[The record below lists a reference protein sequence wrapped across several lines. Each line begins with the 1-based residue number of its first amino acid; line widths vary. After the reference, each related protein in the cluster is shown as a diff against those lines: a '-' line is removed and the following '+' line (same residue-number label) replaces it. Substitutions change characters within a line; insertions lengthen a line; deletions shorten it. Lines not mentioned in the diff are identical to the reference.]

1 MNISKKIIVFSLSGL
16 LLMGVITLIMSIHTL
31 GKRGEQEIAAI
42 KNTMMTEKKEKL
54 KDLVKNTYAIMQS
67 SYNAAHDSQKVA
79 EAYKE
84 KLKNIVDLTYNAIQ
98 STYNRSDLTNNEK
111 KQSALKIIKDMRYN
125 KNGYIWINDM
135 HPTMV
140 MHPIKPALNGKDLSD
155 YKDPDG
161 KHLFN
166 EFVKVCRE
174 KGEGFVDYMWPKPG
188 HDKPVQ
194 KLSYVKL
201 FKPWNWVIGT
211 GVYLEVAEAQFMEDA
226 KKEIS
231 ALRYGSQSKDYF
243 WINDMHPTM
252 VMHPIK
258 PALNGKDLSDYKDP
272 DGKHLFNEFVKVCR
286 EKGEGFVDYMWP
298 KPGHDKP
305 VQKLSYVK
313 LFKPWNWVVGT
324 GIYLDDIK
332 AVEIQKTKEI
342 KSAIARQRNELIG
355 VIIILIALG
364 SGVITYISRKI
375 TIPIKNTAEM
385 LKDIAQGEG
394 DLTRRLKV
402 ETKDEVGEMAEWF
415 NKFIDA
421 IQKIIKDVSQNAN
434 QVRDASGELS
444 EISKQMTSGAKQ
456 TSEKAHVVAAAGEE
470 MSSNMNS
477 VAAATEEAA
486 TNLNMVAAA
495 AEQMITTINE
505 IAQNSEKANNIT
517 DDAVVQTQSASGKV
531 DELGSAAI
539 EIGKVV
545 ETITEISEQV
555 NLLAL
560 NATIEA
566 ARAGE
571 AGRGFAVV
579 ANEIKDLAK
588 QTAEATLEIKEKIG
602 AIQGSTDAT
611 VTEIG
616 QILKVI
622 NDVNDI
628 VSTIATAVEEQSV
641 TTKEIAEN
649 VVQASQ
655 GIQGVNENV
664 AQSSIVAG
672 DIAKDIAEVN
682 QASGEIN
689 NSSSQ
694 VNMSA
699 EALARL
705 SETLNEMVGKFK
717 V

>member
-1 MNISKKIIVFSLSGL
+1 M
-16 LLMGVITLIMSIHTL
+16 
-31 GKRGEQEIAAI
+31 
-42 KNTMMTEKKEKL
+42 MMTEKKEKL

-84 KLKNIVDLTYNAIQ
+84 KLKNIVDLTYNTIQ
-98 STYNRSDLTNNEK
+98 STYNRSNLTDNEK
-111 KQSALKIIKDMRYN
+111 KQSALKIVKDMRYN
-125 KNGYIWINDM
+125 KDGYIWINDM
-135 HPTMV
+135 HPRMV
-140 MHPIKPALNGKDLSD
+140 MHPIKPALNGQDLSG
-155 YKDPDG
+155 YKDPNG

-174 KGEGFVDYMWPKPG
+174 NGEGFVDYMWPKPG
-188 HDKPVQ
+188 YDKPVQ
-194 KLSYVKL
+194 KLSYVRL
-201 FKPWNWVIGT
+201 FKPWNWIVGT
-211 GVYLEVAEAQFMEDA
+211 GVYLEVAEAQFMDDA

-231 ALRYGSQSKDYF
+231 ELRYGSEGKDYF

-258 PALNGKDLSDYKDP
+258 PDLNGKDLSDFKDP
-272 DGKHLFNEFVKVCR
+272 NGNHLFNEIVKVCR
-286 EKGEGFVDYMWP
+286 ENGEGFVDYMWP
-298 KPGHDKP
+298 KPGYDKP
-305 VQKLSYVK
+305 VSKLSYVK
-313 LFKPWNWVVGT
+313 QFKPWNWIVGT

-355 VIIILIALG
+355 VIIILFVLG
-364 SGVITYISRKI
+364 AGIITYISRKI

-394 DLTRRLKV
+394 DLTKRLKV

-421 IQKIIKDVSQNAN
+421 VQKIIKDVSQNAN
-434 QVRDASGELS
+434 QVKEASGELS

-495 AEQMITTINE
+495 AEQMIATINE

-517 DDAVVQTQSASGKV
+517 GDAVVQTQSASGKV
-531 DELGSAAI
+531 DELGSAAN

-545 ETITEISEQV
+545 EAITEISEQV

-588 QTAEATLEIKEKIG
+588 QTAEATLEIKAKIG

-616 QILKVI
+616 QILTVI

-664 AQSSIVAG
+664 AQSSVVAG
-672 DIAKDIAEVN
+672 DIAKDIEEVN
-682 QASGEIN
+682 QASGEIT

-705 SETLNEMVGKFK
+705 SEKLNEMVGKFK

>member
-1 MNISKKIIVFSLSGL
+1 MNINKKIIFFSLSGL
-16 LLMGVITLIMSIHTL
+16 LLMGVISLIISIHSL
-31 GKRGEQEIAAI
+31 GKRGEEEIASV
-42 KNTMMTEKKEKL
+42 KTMMMTEKKEKL
-54 KDLVKNTYAIMQS
+54 N
-67 SYNAAHDSQKVA
+67 
-79 EAYKE
+79 
-84 KLKNIVDLTYNAIQ
+84 NIVDITFNTIR
-98 STYNRSDLTNNEK
+98 STYNRSDLTEDQK
-111 KQSALKIIKDMRYN
+111 KQSVLNLVKDMRYD
-125 KNGYIWINDM
+125 KKGYFWINDM
-135 HPTMV
+135 HPKMV
-140 MHPIKPALNGKDLSD
+140 MHPIKPDLNGKDLSD
-155 YKDPDG
+155 FKDPNG

-188 HDKPVQ
+188 HDKPVP

-201 FKPWNWVIGT
+201 FEPWNWI
-211 GVYLEVAEAQFMEDA
+211 
-226 KKEIS
+226 
-231 ALRYGSQSKDYF
+231 
-243 WINDMHPTM
+243 
-252 VMHPIK
+252 
-258 PALNGKDLSDYKDP
+258 
-272 DGKHLFNEFVKVCR
+272 
-286 EKGEGFVDYMWP
+286 
-298 KPGHDKP
+298 
-305 VQKLSYVK
+305 
-313 LFKPWNWVVGT
+313 VGT

-332 AVEIQKTKEI
+332 VMEIQKAKEI

-355 VIIILIALG
+355 VIVILLLIGA
-364 SGVITYISRKI
+364 GVITYISRKI
-375 TIPIKNTAEM
+375 TIPIKHAGEM

-394 DLTRRLKV
+394 DLTKRLKV

-415 NKFIDA
+415 NKFIEA
-421 IQKIIKDVSQNAN
+421 IQKIIKNVAQNAN
-434 QVRDASGELS
+434 QVKEASGELS
-444 EISKQMTSGAKQ
+444 EISKQMTSGAEQ
-456 TSEKAHVVAAAGEE
+456 TSEKANGVAAAGEE
-470 MSSNMNS
+470 MSSNITS

-495 AEQMITTINE
+495 AEQMIATINE
-505 IAQNSEKANNIT
+505 IAQNSEKASNIT
-517 DDAVVQTQSASGKV
+517 GEAVVQTQSASKKV
-531 DELGSAAI
+531 DELGSAAN

-571 AGRGFAVV
+571 AGKGFAVV

-588 QTAEATLEIKEKIG
+588 QTADATQEIKGKIG

-649 VVQASQ
+649 VVHASQ
-655 GIQGVNENV
+655 GIQEINENV
-664 AQSSIVAG
+664 AQSSSVAG
-672 DIAKDIAEVN
+672 DIAKDIRDVN
-682 QASGEIN
+682 KASGEMS

-705 SETLNEMVGKFK
+705 SETLNEMVGKFR

>member
-1 MNISKKIIVFSLSGL
+1 MNISKKIIISSLSGL
-16 LLMGVITLIMSIHTL
+16 LLMGIISLIMSIHTL
-31 GKRGEQEIAAI
+31 GKRGEQEIASI
-42 KNTMMTEKKEKL
+42 KSMMMTEKKEKL

-67 SYNAAHDSQKVA
+67 SYNAAHDSQ
-79 EAYKE
+79 
-84 KLKNIVDLTYNAIQ
+84 N
-98 STYNRSDLTNNEK
+98 
-111 KQSALKIIKDMRYN
+111 
-125 KNGYIWINDM
+125 
-135 HPTMV
+135 
-140 MHPIKPALNGKDLSD
+140 
-155 YKDPDG
+155 
-161 KHLFN
+161 
-166 EFVKVCRE
+166 
-174 KGEGFVDYMWPKPG
+174 
-188 HDKPVQ
+188 
-194 KLSYVKL
+194 
-201 FKPWNWVIGT
+201 
-211 GVYLEVAEAQFMEDA
+211 VAEAQFMEDA

-305 VQKLSYVK
+305 VPKLSYVK
-313 LFKPWNWVVGT
+313 LFKPWNWIVGT

-364 SGVITYISRKI
+364 TGVITYISRKI
-375 TIPIKNTAEM
+375 TIPIKHTAEM

-394 DLTRRLKV
+394 DLTKRLKV

-415 NKFIDA
+415 NRFIDA

-495 AEQMITTINE
+495 AEQMIATINE

-517 DDAVVQTQSASGKV
+517 DDAVVQTQNASGKV

>member
-135 HPTMV
+135 HPRMV
-140 MHPIKPALNGKDLSD
+140 MHPIN
-155 YKDPDG
+155 
-161 KHLFN
+161 
-166 EFVKVCRE
+166 
-174 KGEGFVDYMWPKPG
+174 
-188 HDKPVQ
+188 
-194 KLSYVKL
+194 
-201 FKPWNWVIGT
+201 
-211 GVYLEVAEAQFMEDA
+211 
-226 KKEIS
+226 
-231 ALRYGSQSKDYF
+231 
-243 WINDMHPTM
+243 
-252 VMHPIK
+252 

>member
-1 MNISKKIIVFSLSGL
+1 MNINKKIIVFSLSGL
-16 LLMGVITLIMSIHTL
+16 LLMGMISLIMSIHSL
-31 GKRGEQEIAAI
+31 GKRGEEEIASI
-42 KNTMMTEKKEKL
+42 KTMMMAEKKEKL
-54 KDLVKNTYAIMQS
+54 KDLVKNTYAIMES

-84 KLKNIVDLTYNAIQ
+84 KLKNIIDVTYNAIQ
-98 STYNRSDLTNNEK
+98 STHNRSDLTENQK
-111 KQSALKIIKDMRYN
+111 KQSALNIIKDMRYN
-125 KNGYIWINDM
+125 NNGYIWINDM
-135 HPTMV
+135 HPKMV
-140 MHPIKPALNGKDLSD
+140 MHPIKPALNGQDLSD
-155 YKDPDG
+155 FKDPNG
-161 KHLFN
+161 KHLFD

-188 HDKPVQ
+188 YDKPVA

-211 GVYLEVAEAQFMEDA
+211 GVYLEVAEAQFMDDA
-226 KKEIS
+226 KRGIS
-231 ALRYGSQSKDYF
+231 ELRYGSDAKDYF
-243 WINDMHPTM
+243 WINDMHPKM

-258 PALNGKDLSDYKDP
+258 PALNGQDLSDFKDP
-272 DGKHLFNEFVKVCR
+272 NGKHLFNEFVKVCR

-298 KPGHDKP
+298 KPGYDKP
-305 VQKLSYVK
+305 IPKLSYVK
-313 LFKPWNWVVGT
+313 LFKPWKWIVGT

-355 VIIILIALG
+355 IIMILFVIGA
-364 SGVITYISRKI
+364 GVITYISRKI
-375 TIPIKNTAEM
+375 TIPIKHASEM

-394 DLTRRLKV
+394 DLTKRLNV
-402 ETKDEVGEMAEWF
+402 ETKDEVGEMAGWF

-421 IQKIIKDVSQNAN
+421 IQKIIKDVAQNAN
-434 QVRDASGELS
+434 QVKEASGALS
-444 EISKQMTSGAKQ
+444 EISKKMTSGAEQ
-456 TSEKAHVVAAAGEE
+456 TSEKANVVAAAGEE
-470 MSSNMNS
+470 MSSNMSS

-486 TNLNMVAAA
+486 TNVNMVATA
-495 AEQMITTINE
+495 AEQMTATINE
-505 IAQNSEKANNIT
+505 IAQNSEKASNIT
-517 DDAVVQTQSASGKV
+517 GEAVAQTQSASNKV
-531 DELGSAAI
+531 DELGSAAS

-571 AGRGFAVV
+571 AGKGFAVV

-588 QTAEATLEIKEKIG
+588 QTAEATQEIKGKIG
-602 AIQGSTDAT
+602 AIQNSTDAT

-628 VSTIATAVEEQSV
+628 VSSIATAVEEQSV

-655 GIQGVNENV
+655 GIQEVNENV
-664 AQSSIVAG
+664 AQSSLVAG
-672 DIAKDIAEVN
+672 DIARDIEDVN
-682 QASGEIN
+682 QASGEMS
-689 NSSSQ
+689 NSSNQ
-694 VNMSA
+694 VNLSA

-705 SETLNEMVGKFK
+705 SEKLNEMVGKFK

>member
-1 MNISKKIIVFSLSGL
+1 MNINKKIIVFSLSGF
-16 LLMGVITLIMSIHTL
+16 LLMGIISLIMLIHSL
-31 GKRGEQEIAAI
+31 GKRGEEEIASI
-42 KNTMMTEKKEKL
+42 KTMMMTEKKEKL
-54 KDLVKNTYAIMQS
+54 KDLVKNTYAIMES
-67 SYNAAHDSQKVA
+67 GYTAAHDSQKVA

-84 KLKNIVDLTYNAIQ
+84 KLKNIVDITYNAIQ
-98 STYNRSDLTNNEK
+98 SNYSRSDLTENQK
-111 KQSALKIIKDMRYN
+111 KQSVLNIIKAMRYN
-125 KNGYIWINDM
+125 NDGYIWINDI
-135 HPTMV
+135 HPKMV
-140 MHPIKPALNGKDLSD
+140 MHPIKPSLNGQDLSD
-155 YKDPDG
+155 FKDPNG

-188 HDKPVQ
+188 YDKPVP

-201 FKPWNWVIGT
+201 FKPWNWI
-211 GVYLEVAEAQFMEDA
+211 
-226 KKEIS
+226 
-231 ALRYGSQSKDYF
+231 
-243 WINDMHPTM
+243 
-252 VMHPIK
+252 
-258 PALNGKDLSDYKDP
+258 
-272 DGKHLFNEFVKVCR
+272 
-286 EKGEGFVDYMWP
+286 
-298 KPGHDKP
+298 
-305 VQKLSYVK
+305 
-313 LFKPWNWVVGT
+313 VGT

-355 VIIILIALG
+355 VIIILFVLG
-364 SGVITYISRKI
+364 AGVITYISRKI
-375 TIPIKNTAEM
+375 TIPIKNTGEM

-394 DLTRRLKV
+394 DLTKRLKV
-402 ETKDEVGEMAEWF
+402 ETKDEVGEMAGWF
-415 NKFIDA
+415 NKFIDT
-421 IQKIIKDVSQNAN
+421 IQKIIKDVAQNAN
-434 QVRDASGELS
+434 QVKEASGKLS
-444 EISKQMTSGAKQ
+444 EISKHMTFGAEQ
-456 TSEKAHVVAAAGEE
+456 TSEKANVVAAAGEE

-486 TNLNMVAAA
+486 TNVNMVATA
-495 AEQMITTINE
+495 AEQMIATINE
-505 IAQNSEKANNIT
+505 IARNSEKASSIT
-517 DDAVVQTQSASGKV
+517 GGAVVQTQSASNKV
-531 DELGSAAI
+531 DKLGSAAI

-545 ETITEISEQV
+545 ETITDISEQV

-571 AGRGFAVV
+571 AGKGFAVV

-588 QTAEATLEIKEKIG
+588 QTSEATQEIKEKIG
-602 AIQGSTDAT
+602 AIQDSTDAT
-611 VTEIG
+611 VKEIG

-655 GIQGVNENV
+655 GIQEINENV

-672 DIAKDIAEVN
+672 DIARDIEDVN
-682 QASGEIN
+682 QASGEMS
-689 NSSSQ
+689 NSSNQ

-705 SETLNEMVGKFK
+705 SEALNEMVGKFR

>member
-385 LKDIAQGEG
+385 LKDIAQVEG

-495 AEQMITTINE
+495 AEQMIATINE

>member
-1 MNISKKIIVFSLSGL
+1 MNINKKIIVFSMSGL
-16 LLMGVITLIMSIHTL
+16 LLMGVISLIMSIHSL
-31 GKRGEQEIAAI
+31 GKRGEEEIASI
-42 KNTMMTEKKEKL
+42 KTVMMTEKKEKL
-54 KDLVKNTYAIMQS
+54 RDLVKNTYAIIEA
-67 SYNAAHDSQKVA
+67 SYNSAHNSQKVA

-84 KLKNIVDLTYNAIQ
+84 KLKNIVDITYNSIQ
-98 STYNRSDLTNNEK
+98 STYSRADLTVNQK
-111 KQSALKIIKDMRYN
+111 KQSALNIIKDMRYDN
-125 KNGYIWINDM
+125 NGYIWINDM
-135 HPTMV
+135 HPKMV
-140 MHPIKPALNGKDLSD
+140 MHPIKPSLNGKDLSD
-155 YKDPDG
+155 FKDPNG

-188 HDKPVQ
+188 YDKPVA

-201 FKPWNWVIGT
+201 FKPWNWI
-211 GVYLEVAEAQFMEDA
+211 
-226 KKEIS
+226 
-231 ALRYGSQSKDYF
+231 
-243 WINDMHPTM
+243 
-252 VMHPIK
+252 
-258 PALNGKDLSDYKDP
+258 
-272 DGKHLFNEFVKVCR
+272 
-286 EKGEGFVDYMWP
+286 
-298 KPGHDKP
+298 
-305 VQKLSYVK
+305 
-313 LFKPWNWVVGT
+313 VGT

-355 VIIILIALG
+355 VIIILFLLG
-364 SGVITYISRKI
+364 AGVITYISRKI
-375 TIPIKNTAEM
+375 TVPIKHAAEM

-394 DLTRRLKV
+394 DLTKRLKV

-415 NKFIDA
+415 NKFINA
-421 IQKIIKDVSQNAN
+421 IQNIIKDVAQHAN
-434 QVRDASGELS
+434 RVKDASGELS
-444 EISKQMTSGAKQ
+444 EISKLMTSGAEQ
-456 TSEKAHVVAAAGEE
+456 TSEKANVVAAAGEE
-470 MSSNMNS
+470 MSSNMSS

-486 TNLNMVAAA
+486 TNVNMVATA
-495 AEQMITTINE
+495 AEQMIATINE
-505 IAQNSEKANNIT
+505 IAQNSEKASNIT
-517 DDAVVQTQSASGKV
+517 GEAVAQTQSASNKV
-531 DELGSAAI
+531 DELGSAAN

-571 AGRGFAVV
+571 AGKGFAVV

-588 QTAEATLEIKEKIG
+588 QTAEATQEIKGKIG
-602 AIQGSTDAT
+602 SIQGSTDET

-616 QILKVI
+616 QILKII

-628 VSTIATAVEEQSV
+628 VSTIATAVEEQSI

-655 GIQGVNENV
+655 GIQEVNENV
-664 AQSSIVAG
+664 AQSSSVAG
-672 DIAKDIAEVN
+672 NIAKDIEDVN
-682 QASGEIN
+682 HASGEISD
-689 NSSSQ
+689 SSNQ
-694 VNMSA
+694 VNLSA
-699 EALARL
+699 EALTRL

>member
-1 MNISKKIIVFSLSGL
+1 
-16 LLMGVITLIMSIHTL
+16 
-31 GKRGEQEIAAI
+31 
-42 KNTMMTEKKEKL
+42 
-54 KDLVKNTYAIMQS
+54 
-67 SYNAAHDSQKVA
+67 
-79 EAYKE
+79 
-84 KLKNIVDLTYNAIQ
+84 
-98 STYNRSDLTNNEK
+98 
-111 KQSALKIIKDMRYN
+111 
-125 KNGYIWINDM
+125 
-135 HPTMV
+135 MV
-140 MHPIKPALNGKDLSD
+140 MHPINASLNGKDLSD
-155 YKDPDG
+155 YQDPNG

-188 HDKPVQ
+188 HDKPVA

-201 FKPWNWVIGT
+201 FKPWNWVVGT
-211 GVYLEVAEAQFMEDA
+211 GVYMEVAEAQFMDDA
-226 KKEIS
+226 KKRIS
-231 ALRYGSQSKDYF
+231 ELRYGPEGKDYF
-243 WINDMHPTM
+243 WINDMHPKM
-252 VMHPIK
+252 VMHPIN
-258 PALNGKDLSDYKDP
+258 ASLNGKDLSDYQDP
-272 DGKHLFNEFVKVCR
+272 NGKHLFNEFVKVCR
-286 EKGEGFVDYMWP
+286 EKGEGFVNYMWP
-298 KPGHDKP
+298 KPGYDKP
-305 VQKLSYVK
+305 VAKLSYVK
-313 LFKPWNWVVGT
+313 LFKPWNWIVGT

-355 VIIILIALG
+355 VIIILLG
-364 SGVITYISRKI
+364 LGAGMITYISRKI
-375 TIPIKNTAEM
+375 TVPIKRAGEM

-394 DLTRRLKV
+394 DLTKRLKV

-415 NKFIDA
+415 NRFIDT
-421 IQKIIKDVSQNAN
+421 IQKIIKDVAQNSN
-434 QVRDASGELS
+434 QVKEASGELS
-444 EISKQMTSGAKQ
+444 QISKQMSSGAEQ
-456 TSEKAHVVAAAGEE
+456 TSEKANGVAAAGEE
-470 MSSNMNS
+470 MSSNMTS

-486 TNLNMVAAA
+486 TNVNMVATAS
-495 AEQMITTINE
+495 EQMIATINE
-505 IAQNSEKANNIT
+505 IAQNSEKASNIT
-517 DDAVVQTQSASGKV
+517 SEAVVQTQSASNKV
-531 DELGSAAI
+531 DELGSAAN

-571 AGRGFAVV
+571 AGKGFAVV

-588 QTAEATLEIKEKIG
+588 QTAEATQEIKENIG

-655 GIQGVNENV
+655 GIQEVNENV

-672 DIAKDIAEVN
+672 DIAKDIEDVN
-682 QASGEIN
+682 QASGEMSD
-689 NSSSQ
+689 SSNQ

-699 EALARL
+699 ESLAKL
-705 SETLNEMVGKFK
+705 SEMLSEMVGKFK

>member
-1 MNISKKIIVFSLSGL
+1 
-16 LLMGVITLIMSIHTL
+16 
-31 GKRGEQEIAAI
+31 
-42 KNTMMTEKKEKL
+42 
-54 KDLVKNTYAIMQS
+54 
-67 SYNAAHDSQKVA
+67 
-79 EAYKE
+79 
-84 KLKNIVDLTYNAIQ
+84 
-98 STYNRSDLTNNEK
+98 
-111 KQSALKIIKDMRYN
+111 
-125 KNGYIWINDM
+125 
-135 HPTMV
+135 
-140 MHPIKPALNGKDLSD
+140 
-155 YKDPDG
+155 
-161 KHLFN
+161 
-166 EFVKVCRE
+166 
-174 KGEGFVDYMWPKPG
+174 
-188 HDKPVQ
+188 
-194 KLSYVKL
+194 
-201 FKPWNWVIGT
+201 
-211 GVYLEVAEAQFMEDA
+211 
-226 KKEIS
+226 
-231 ALRYGSQSKDYF
+231 
-243 WINDMHPTM
+243 
-252 VMHPIK
+252 
-258 PALNGKDLSDYKDP
+258 LSDYKDP

>member
-1 MNISKKIIVFSLSGL
+1 MNINKKIIFFSLSGL
-16 LLMGVITLIMSIHTL
+16 LLMGIISLIMSVHSL
-31 GKRGEQEIAAI
+31 GKRGEEEIASV
-42 KNTMMTEKKEKL
+42 KTMMMTEKKEKL
-54 KDLVKNTYAIMQS
+54 RDLVKNTYAIIEA
-67 SYNAAHDSQKVA
+67 SYNSAHNSQKVA

-84 KLKNIVDLTYNAIQ
+84 KLKNIVDITYNAIQ
-98 STYNRSDLTNNEK
+98 STYSRTDLTVNEK
-111 KQSALKIIKDMRYN
+111 KQSALNIIKDMRYN
-125 KNGYIWINDM
+125 NNGYIWINDM
-135 HPTMV
+135 HPKMV

-155 YKDPDG
+155 FKDPNG

-188 HDKPVQ
+188 HDRPVA

-201 FKPWNWVIGT
+201 FKPWNWI
-211 GVYLEVAEAQFMEDA
+211 
-226 KKEIS
+226 
-231 ALRYGSQSKDYF
+231 
-243 WINDMHPTM
+243 
-252 VMHPIK
+252 
-258 PALNGKDLSDYKDP
+258 
-272 DGKHLFNEFVKVCR
+272 
-286 EKGEGFVDYMWP
+286 
-298 KPGHDKP
+298 
-305 VQKLSYVK
+305 
-313 LFKPWNWVVGT
+313 VGT

-355 VIIILIALG
+355 VIIILFLLG
-364 SGVITYISRKI
+364 AGVITYISRKI
-375 TIPIKNTAEM
+375 TVPIKHAGEM

-394 DLTRRLKV
+394 DLTKRLIV

-421 IQKIIKDVSQNAN
+421 IQHIIKDVAQNAN
-434 QVRDASGELS
+434 RVKDASGELS
-444 EISKQMTSGAKQ
+444 EISKQMTFGAEQ
-456 TSEKAHVVAAAGEE
+456 TSEKANVVAAAGEE
-470 MSSNMNS
+470 MSSNMSS

-486 TNLNMVAAA
+486 TNVNMVATA
-495 AEQMITTINE
+495 AEQMIATINE
-505 IAQNSEKANNIT
+505 IAQNSEKASNIT
-517 DDAVVQTQSASGKV
+517 GAAVAQTQSASNKV
-531 DELGSAAI
+531 DELGSSAN

-571 AGRGFAVV
+571 AGKGFAVV

-588 QTAEATLEIKEKIG
+588 QTSEATQEIKGKIG

-611 VTEIG
+611 VTEIS
-616 QILKVI
+616 QILKII

-628 VSTIATAVEEQSV
+628 VSTIATAVEEQSA

-649 VVQASQ
+649 VAQASQ
-655 GIQGVNENV
+655 GIQEVNENV
-664 AQSSIVAG
+664 AQSSSVAG
-672 DIAKDIAEVN
+672 DIAKDIEAVN
-682 QASGEIN
+682 QASGEMSD
-689 NSSSQ
+689 SSNQ
-694 VNMSA
+694 VNLSA
-699 EALARL
+699 EALTKL

>member
-1 MNISKKIIVFSLSGL
+1 MNINKKIIVFSLSGL
-16 LLMGVITLIMSIHTL
+16 LLMGIISLIMSIHSL
-31 GKRGEQEIAAI
+31 GKRGEEEIASI
-42 KNTMMTEKKEKL
+42 KTMMMKEKKEKL
-54 KDLVKNTYAIMQS
+54 KDLVKNTYAIMES

-79 EAYKE
+79 EAYKD
-84 KLKNIVDLTYNAIQ
+84 KLKNIVDITYNAMKSID
-98 STYNRSDLTNNEK
+98 SRSDLTANQK
-111 KQSALKIIKDMRYN
+111 KQSALNIIKDMRYN
-125 KNGYIWINDM
+125 NNDYIWINDM

-140 MHPIKPALNGKDLSD
+140 MHPIKPALNGKNLSD
-155 YKDPDG
+155 FKDPNG

-166 EFVKVCRE
+166 EFVEVCRE

-188 HDKPVQ
+188 YDKPVP

-201 FKPWNWVIGT
+201 FKPWNWIIGT
-211 GVYLEVAEAQFMEDA
+211 GVYLEVAEAQFMDDA

-231 ALRYGSQSKDYF
+231 ELRYGSDGKDYF

-258 PALNGKDLSDYKDP
+258 PALNGKNLSDFKDP
-272 DGKHLFNEFVKVCR
+272 NGKHLFNEFVEVCR

-298 KPGHDKP
+298 KPGYDKP
-305 VQKLSYVK
+305 VPKLSYVK
-313 LFKPWNWVVGT
+313 LFKPWNWIVGT

-332 AVEIQKTKEI
+332 AAEIQKTKEI
-342 KSAIARQRNELIG
+342 KSAIAIQRNELIG
-355 VIIILIALG
+355 IIIILFVLG
-364 SGVITYISRKI
+364 AGVITYISLKI
-375 TIPIKNTAEM
+375 TIPIKHAGEM

-394 DLTRRLKV
+394 DLTKRLKV

-415 NKFIDA
+415 NKFIET
-421 IQKIIKDVSQNAN
+421 IQKIIKDVAQNAN
-434 QVRDASGELS
+434 QVREASVELS
-444 EISKQMTSGAKQ
+444 EISKQMTSGAEQ
-456 TSEKAHVVAAAGEE
+456 TSEKANVVAAAGEE
-470 MSSNMNS
+470 MSSNMSS

-486 TNLNMVAAA
+486 TNVNMVATA

-505 IAQNSEKANNIT
+505 IAQNSEKASNIT
-517 DDAVVQTQSASGKV
+517 GEAVAQTQSASNKV
-531 DELGSAAI
+531 NELGSAAN

-571 AGRGFAVV
+571 AGKGFAVV

-588 QTAEATLEIKEKIG
+588 QTAEATQEIKGKIG
-602 AIQGSTDAT
+602 AIQDSTGTT
-611 VTEIG
+611 VSEIG

-628 VSTIATAVEEQSV
+628 VSSIATAVEEQSV

-655 GIQGVNENV
+655 GIQEVNENV

-672 DIAKDIAEVN
+672 DIAKDIENVN
-682 QASGEIN
+682 QASGEMS
-689 NSSSQ
+689 NSSNH

-705 SETLNEMVGKFK
+705 SEKLNEMVGKFK

>member
-16 LLMGVITLIMSIHTL
+16 LLMGVISLIMSIHTL
-31 GKRGEQEIAAI
+31 GNRGEQEIASI
-42 KNTMMTEKKEKL
+42 KSIMMTEKKEKL
-54 KDLVKNTYAIMQS
+54 KDLVKNTYAVMQS
-67 SYNAAHDSQKVA
+67 IYNAAHDSQKIG
-79 EAYKE
+79 EAQFKE
-84 KLKNIVDLTYNAIQ
+84 DA
-98 STYNRSDLTNNEK
+98 K
-111 KQSALKIIKDMRYN
+111 KEISALRYGSQGN
-125 KNGYIWINDM
+125 DYFWINDM
-135 HPTMV
+135 HPRMV

-161 KHLFN
+161 KYLFN

-188 HDKPVQ
+188 FDKPV
-194 KLSYVKL
+194 
-201 FKPWNWVIGT
+201 P
-211 GVYLEVAEAQFMEDA
+211 
-226 KKEIS
+226 
-231 ALRYGSQSKDYF
+231 
-243 WINDMHPTM
+243 
-252 VMHPIK
+252 
-258 PALNGKDLSDYKDP
+258 
-272 DGKHLFNEFVKVCR
+272 
-286 EKGEGFVDYMWP
+286 
-298 KPGHDKP
+298 
-305 VQKLSYVK
+305 KLSYVK

-342 KSAIARQRNELIG
+342 KSAIARQRNELMG
-355 VIIILIALG
+355 VIIILIVLG
-364 SGVITYISRKI
+364 TGVITYISRKI
-375 TIPIKNTAEM
+375 TVPIKHTVEM

-394 DLTRRLKV
+394 DLTKRLKV

-421 IQKIIKDVSQNAN
+421 VQKIIKDVSQNAN
-434 QVRDASGELS
+434 QVKEASGELS

-456 TSEKAHVVAAAGEE
+456 TSEKANVVAAAGEE

-477 VAAATEEAA
+477 VAATTEEAA
-486 TNLNMVAAA
+486 NNLNMVAAA
-495 AEQMITTINE
+495 AEQMIATINE

-531 DELGSAAI
+531 DELGSAAN

-571 AGRGFAVV
+571 AGKGFAVV

-588 QTAEATLEIKEKIG
+588 QTAEATLEIKEKIS

-611 VTEIG
+611 VKEIG

-682 QASGEIN
+682 QASGEIT

>member
-1 MNISKKIIVFSLSGL
+1 MNINKKIIFFSLSGL
-16 LLMGVITLIMSIHTL
+16 LMMGIISLIMSVHSL
-31 GKRGEQEIAAI
+31 GKRGEEEIASV
-42 KNTMMTEKKEKL
+42 KTMMMMEKKEKL
-54 KDLVKNTYAIMQS
+54 RDLVKNTYAIIEA
-67 SYNAAHDSQKVA
+67 SYNSAHNSQKVA

-84 KLKNIVDLTYNAIQ
+84 KLKNIVDITYNAIQ
-98 STYNRSDLTNNEK
+98 SIDSRTDLTVNQK
-111 KQSALKIIKDMRYN
+111 KQSALNIIKDMRYN
-125 KNGYIWINDM
+125 NNGYIWINDM
-135 HPTMV
+135 HPKMV
-140 MHPIKPALNGKDLSD
+140 MHPIKPSLNGKDLSD
-155 YKDPDG
+155 FKDPNG

-188 HDKPVQ
+188 YDKPVS

-201 FKPWNWVIGT
+201 FKPWNWIIGT
-211 GVYLEVAEAQFMEDA
+211 GVYLQVAEAQFMDDA
-226 KKEIS
+226 IKGVSE
-231 ALRYGSQSKDYF
+231 LRYGSEAKDYF
-243 WINDMHPTM
+243 WINDMHPKM

-258 PALNGKDLSDYKDP
+258 PSLNGKDLSDFKDP
-272 DGKHLFNEFVKVCR
+272 NGKHLFNEFVKVCR
-286 EKGEGFVDYMWP
+286 EEGEGFVDYMWP
-298 KPGHDKP
+298 KPGYDKP
-305 VQKLSYVK
+305 VPKLSYVK

-355 VIIILIALG
+355 VIIILFLLG
-364 SGVITYISRKI
+364 AGIITYISRKI
-375 TIPIKNTAEM
+375 TVPIKHTVEM

-394 DLTRRLKV
+394 DLTKRLKV

-415 NKFIDA
+415 NKFIDT
-421 IQKIIKDVSQNAN
+421 IQNIIKDVAQNAN
-434 QVRDASGELS
+434 RVKDASGELS
-444 EISKQMTSGAKQ
+444 EISKQMTFGAEQ
-456 TSEKAHVVAAAGEE
+456 TSEKANVVAAAGEE
-470 MSSNMNS
+470 MSSNMSS
-477 VAAATEEAA
+477 VAAASEEASA
-486 TNLNMVAAA
+486 NVNMVATA
-495 AEQMITTINE
+495 AEQMIATINE
-505 IAQNSEKANNIT
+505 IAQNSEKASSIT
-517 DDAVVQTQSASGKV
+517 SEAVAQTQSASNKV
-531 DELGSAAI
+531 NELGSSAD

-571 AGRGFAVV
+571 AGKGFAVV

-588 QTAEATLEIKEKIG
+588 QTAEATQEIKGKIG
-602 AIQGSTDAT
+602 GIQGSTDAT

-616 QILKVI
+616 QILEVI
-622 NDVNDI
+622 NDINDI
-628 VSTIATAVEEQSV
+628 VSTIATAVEEQSA

-655 GIQGVNENV
+655 GIQEVNENV
-664 AQSSIVAG
+664 AQSSSVAR
-672 DIAKDIAEVN
+672 DIAKDIADVN
-682 QASGEIN
+682 QASGKMSD
-689 NSSSQ
+689 SSSQ
-694 VNMSA
+694 VNLSA
-699 EALARL
+699 EALTRL

>member
-1 MNISKKIIVFSLSGL
+1 MNINKKIIVFSLSGL
-16 LLMGVITLIMSIHTL
+16 LLMGIISLIMSIHSL
-31 GKRGEQEIAAI
+31 GKRGEEEIASI
-42 KNTMMTEKKEKL
+42 KTMMMKEKKEKL
-54 KDLVKNTYAIMQS
+54 KDLVKNTYAIMES

-79 EAYKE
+79 EAYKD
-84 KLKNIVDLTYNAIQ
+84 KLKNIVDITYNAMKSID
-98 STYNRSDLTNNEK
+98 SRSDLTANQK
-111 KQSALKIIKDMRYN
+111 KQSALNIIKDMRYN
-125 KNGYIWINDM
+125 NNDYIWINDM

-140 MHPIKPALNGKDLSD
+140 MHPIKPALNGKNLSD
-155 YKDPDG
+155 FKDPNG

-166 EFVKVCRE
+166 EFVEVCRE

-188 HDKPVQ
+188 YDKPVP

-201 FKPWNWVIGT
+201 FKPWNWI
-211 GVYLEVAEAQFMEDA
+211 
-226 KKEIS
+226 
-231 ALRYGSQSKDYF
+231 
-243 WINDMHPTM
+243 
-252 VMHPIK
+252 
-258 PALNGKDLSDYKDP
+258 
-272 DGKHLFNEFVKVCR
+272 
-286 EKGEGFVDYMWP
+286 
-298 KPGHDKP
+298 
-305 VQKLSYVK
+305 
-313 LFKPWNWVVGT
+313 VGT

-332 AVEIQKTKEI
+332 AAEIQKTKEI
-342 KSAIARQRNELIG
+342 KSAIASQRNELIG
-355 VIIILIALG
+355 IIIILFVLG
-364 SGVITYISRKI
+364 AGVITYISLKI
-375 TIPIKNTAEM
+375 TIPIKHAGEM

-394 DLTRRLKV
+394 DLTKRLKV

-415 NKFIDA
+415 NKFIET
-421 IQKIIKDVSQNAN
+421 IQKIIKDVAQNAN
-434 QVRDASGELS
+434 QVREASVELS
-444 EISKQMTSGAKQ
+444 EISKQMTSGAEQ
-456 TSEKAHVVAAAGEE
+456 TSEKANVVAAAGEE
-470 MSSNMNS
+470 MSSNMSS

-486 TNLNMVAAA
+486 TNVNMVATA

-505 IAQNSEKANNIT
+505 IAQNSEKASNIT
-517 DDAVVQTQSASGKV
+517 SKAVDQTQSASNKV
-531 DELGSAAI
+531 DELGSAAN

-571 AGRGFAVV
+571 AGKGFAVV

-588 QTAEATLEIKEKIG
+588 QTAEATQEIKGKIG
-602 AIQGSTDAT
+602 AIQGSTGAT

-641 TTKEIAEN
+641 TTREIAQN
-649 VVQASQ
+649 VAQASK
-655 GIQGVNENV
+655 GIQEVNENV

-672 DIAKDIAEVN
+672 DIAKDIENVN
-682 QASGEIN
+682 QASGEMS
-689 NSSSQ
+689 NSSNH

-705 SETLNEMVGKFK
+705 SETLNGMVGKFK

>member
-1 MNISKKIIVFSLSGL
+1 MNINKKIIVFSLSGL
-16 LLMGVITLIMSIHTL
+16 LLVGIISLIMSIHSL
-31 GKRGEQEIAAI
+31 EKRGEEEIASI
-42 KNTMMTEKKEKL
+42 KTMMVKEKKEKL
-54 KDLVKNTYAIMQS
+54 KDLVKNTYAIMES

-79 EAYKE
+79 EAYKD
-84 KLKNIVDLTYNAIQ
+84 KLKNIVDITYNAIK
-98 STYNRSDLTNNEK
+98 SIDSRSDLTANQK
-111 KQSALKIIKDMRYN
+111 KQSALNIIKDMRYN
-125 KNGYIWINDM
+125 DNDYIWINDM
-135 HPTMV
+135 HPTMVMHPIKPDLNGKDLSDFKDPNGKHLFNEFVKVCREKGEGFVDYMWPKPGHAKPVPKLSYVKLFKPWNWIIGTGVYLEVAEAQFMDDAKKEISELRYGSDGKDYFWINDMQPTMV

-155 YKDPDG
+155 FKDPNG

-188 HDKPVQ
+188 HDKPVP

-201 FKPWNWVIGT
+201 FKPWNWI
-211 GVYLEVAEAQFMEDA
+211 
-226 KKEIS
+226 
-231 ALRYGSQSKDYF
+231 
-243 WINDMHPTM
+243 
-252 VMHPIK
+252 
-258 PALNGKDLSDYKDP
+258 
-272 DGKHLFNEFVKVCR
+272 
-286 EKGEGFVDYMWP
+286 
-298 KPGHDKP
+298 
-305 VQKLSYVK
+305 
-313 LFKPWNWVVGT
+313 VGT

-332 AVEIQKTKEI
+332 AAEIQKTKEI
-342 KSAIARQRNELIG
+342 KSAIASQRNELMG
-355 VIIILIALG
+355 VIIILFVLGAAL
-364 SGVITYISRKI
+364 ITYISRKI
-375 TIPIKNTAEM
+375 TIPIKHAGEM

-394 DLTRRLKV
+394 DLTKRLKV
-402 ETKDEVGEMAEWF
+402 ETNDEVGEMADWF
-415 NKFIDA
+415 NKFIDT
-421 IQKIIKDVSQNAN
+421 IQKIIKDVAQNAN
-434 QVRDASGELS
+434 QVREASGELF
-444 EISKQMTSGAKQ
+444 EISKQMTSGAEQ
-456 TSEKAHVVAAAGEE
+456 TSEKANVVAAAGEE
-470 MSSNMNS
+470 MSSNMSS

-486 TNLNMVAAA
+486 TNVNMVATA
-495 AEQMITTINE
+495 AEQMIATINE
-505 IAQNSEKANNIT
+505 IAQNSEKASNIT
-517 DDAVVQTQSASGKV
+517 GEAVAQTQSASNKV
-531 DELGSAAI
+531 DELGSAAN

-571 AGRGFAVV
+571 AGKGFAVV

-588 QTAEATLEIKEKIG
+588 QTAEATQEIKGKIG
-602 AIQGSTDAT
+602 AIQDSTGAT

-628 VSTIATAVEEQSV
+628 VSSIATAVEEQSV

-655 GIQGVNENV
+655 GIQEVNENV

-672 DIAKDIAEVN
+672 DIAKDIENVN
-682 QASGEIN
+682 QASGEMS
-689 NSSSQ
+689 NSSSH

-705 SETLNEMVGKFK
+705 SEKLNDMVNKFK

>member
-84 KLKNIVDLTYNAIQ
+84 KLKNIVDLTYNTIQ
-98 STYNRSDLTNNEK
+98 SAYNRSNLTDNEK

>member
-1 MNISKKIIVFSLSGL
+1 
-16 LLMGVITLIMSIHTL
+16 
-31 GKRGEQEIAAI
+31 
-42 KNTMMTEKKEKL
+42 
-54 KDLVKNTYAIMQS
+54 
-67 SYNAAHDSQKVA
+67 
-79 EAYKE
+79 
-84 KLKNIVDLTYNAIQ
+84 
-98 STYNRSDLTNNEK
+98 
-111 KQSALKIIKDMRYN
+111 
-125 KNGYIWINDM
+125 
-135 HPTMV
+135 
-140 MHPIKPALNGKDLSD
+140 
-155 YKDPDG
+155 
-161 KHLFN
+161 
-166 EFVKVCRE
+166 
-174 KGEGFVDYMWPKPG
+174 MWPKPG